1 MARAVTDFSARSN
14 QTVELARASLEAAVQ
29 GRQAVQAALS
39 VVAVMG
45 RRVRVAAAT
54 VDKVRG
60 ASPEMA
66 KTANLLNPVAAQAE
80 ALGGSASGRTL
91 AELGERLREL
101 ADGIGRVSKT
111 AQSQGA
117 AAGAIAGGVREMLA
131 GAEQAADAALRA
143 AGAVEEVA
151 GLLRELQEALEKLR
165 Y

>member
-1 MARAVTDFSARSN
+1 VNDLSARAN
-14 QTVELARASLEAAVQ
+14 QSGALARASVVAAQQ
-29 GRQAVQAALS
+29 GQQAVQAALS
-39 VVAVMG
+39 VVADMG
-45 RRVRVAAAT
+45 RRVRIAAES

-66 KTANLLNPVAAQAE
+66 KTANLLTQVAAQAE

-91 AELGERLREL
+91 VELGERLHEL
-101 ADGIGRVSKT
+101 AKNVGEVSQT

-117 AAGAIAGGVREMLA
+117 AASAIAGGVREMLA

-143 AGAVEEVA
+143 AAAVEEVA